1 MFSGS
6 AILGLIEKKKVPKYN
21 CFGDILPT
29 LNDSEGMFQKES
41 VRNVR
46 PRGLLMILLDIG
58 RAQRDIP

>member
-6 AILGLIEKKKVPKYN
+6 AILGLIEKKKVPKYH

-46 PRGLLMILLDIG
+46 GLLVILLDIG